1 MYIAHGMFLPGLMED
16 SLREAI
22 ATYAGEIELLE
33 ERSPRALQNWLE
45 IRTLVLEL
53 AARAKADH

>member
-1 MYIAHGMFLPGLMED
+1 MED